1 MIDENRYLILIDA
14 KVKTSEIDKM
24 EKQGQKTAVTFLN
37 NGRTYTYGAARMQIL
52 EDPSVI
58 DHHNNLVFLDN
69 KPLFKVVKV
78 LDFGQYVKVFFE
90 QGQIRAYS
98 KNRIHFEHNV
108 LQEGD
113 AAELFGY
120 LRALSQCISDEEND
134 FLTKQYEKVRQV
146 SDESVLAQFLQ
157 PRKVKTHSFD
167 SLKVFP
173 FGFNLSQEAAVSK
186 ALTHQVSIIEGPP
199 GTGKTQTILNIL
211 ANLVMNDKTVAIASN
226 NNTAIIN
233 VFEKL
238 QSQELSFFTAVL
250 GKKENRQAFV
260 ENQTERYPEI
270 EDKDNSSVDSK
281 DLNRRTEQIKEM
293 LAAQNALA
301 QNSQELEA
309 LQLEKEHFLQSHQ
322 EIVLPEE
329 RQRFIHYSLK
339 KVLVLWADLEQLQQ
353 EGKEVS
359 FFFKIKMLFKYRLF
373 FASELYRYSLN
384 EIIIFLQSCVYDIKE
399 QELKEIIKQAEGRLA
414 DYDFENML
422 HHHKMDSMHLFR
434 SYLFKRYALDK
445 ARKQFSSDDLWK
457 NFNAVIDEYPVILST
472 THALR
477 QSTGQDFLYDYLI
490 IDEASQVDVVAGAL
504 AMSCAKNVVIV
515 GDLKQLPHI
524 VKSELEETIDTVFDQ
539 YRVSAAYHYK
549 NSLLHAASVIWK
561 DAPKTL
567 LREHY
572 RCHPKIIDFCN
583 QKFYNNEL
591 IILSKHTEDAS
602 PLTLVHTV
610 QGNHARGRYNQR
622 QIDVIK
628 HEILPKLHTKDLGI
642 ISPFRKQVDKLS
654 QDIDGAEHIEIDT
667 VHKYQGREK
676 ETIIITTVVDR
687 KNDFADDPNLL
698 NVAISRAQKQLYV
711 VVSDNEKNKNMKDLV
726 SYMKYNN
733 LQIEQSRLYS
743 VFDML
748 YQSYAPYLEGYMK
761 KIQNVSE
768 YKSENLMNTV
778 IEKVLSGEG
787 YSHLAK
793 VLHLS
798 LNRMIRET
806 DFLNDKERKF
816 VQNPSTHVDFL
827 IYNKINKQ
835 AILAVEV
842 DGVAFHENNPVQL
855 QRDSLKDGI
864 LSKYNIP
871 IIRFATNGS
880 GEEQRLLG
888 KLKEINA

>member
-1 MIDENRYLILIDA
+1 MIDENRYMILIDGE
-14 KVKTSEIDKM
+14 VKTSEIDKLQ
-24 EKQGQKTAVTFLN
+24 KQGQKTAVTFLS
-37 NGRTYTYGAARMQIL
+37 NGRTYTYGAAKIQVL

-58 DHHNNLVFLDN
+58 DHHDNLVFLDN
-69 KPLFKVVKV
+69 KPLFKMVKV

-90 QGQIRAYS
+90 QGKIGPYVKSRM
-98 KNRIHFEHNV
+98 RFEHNV
-108 LQEGD
+108 LQAGD
-113 AAELFGY
+113 AAEVFSY
-120 LRALSQCISDEEND
+120 LKALSQCISDEKND
-134 FLTKQYEKVRQV
+134 FLAKQYEKVSQV
-146 SDESVLAQFLQ
+146 SDESVLARFLQ
-157 PRKVKTHSFD
+157 PKKLTTHSFD
-167 SLKVFP
+167 TLMVFP
-173 FGFNLSQEAAVSK
+173 FGFNLSQEAAVRK
-186 ALTHQVSIIEGPP
+186 ALSHQVSIIEGPP

-226 NNTAIIN
+226 NNTAILN

-260 ENQTERYPEI
+260 ENQAEQYPNI
-270 EDKDNSSVDSK
+270 ENKNNSSFDSQ
-281 DLNRRTEQIKEM
+281 DLNKRTEEIKEM
-293 LAAQNALA
+293 LATQNMLA
-301 QNSQELEA
+301 QERQELEA
-309 LQLEKEHFLQSHQ
+309 LQLEKEHFLHSHQ

-329 RQRFIHYSLK
+329 RQRFIHYSLQ
-339 KVLVLWADLEQLQQ
+339 KVLSLWADFEQLQQ
-353 EGKEVS
+353 AGEKTT
-359 FFFKIKMLFKYRLF
+359 FFFKIKMFFKYRLF
-373 FASELYRYSLN
+373 FTSALYAYTLDES
-384 EIIIFLQSCVYDIKE
+384 IIFLQSCVYDIKE
-399 QELKEIIKQAEGRLA
+399 KELKERIKKAEARLA
-414 DYDFENML
+414 DYNFENVL
-422 HHHKMDSMHLFR
+422 DRHKIDSMHLLR
-434 SYLFKRYALDK
+434 SYLSKRYALDK
-445 ARKQFSSDDLWK
+445 PRKQFSSDDLWK

-477 QSTGQDFLYDYLI
+477 QSTGRDFLYDYLI

-524 VKSELEETIDTVFDQ
+524 VKSELEETIDGVFAQ
-539 YRVSAAYHYK
+539 HSVSAAYHYK
-549 NSLLHAASVIWK
+549 NSLLHAASLIYK

-583 QKFYNNEL
+583 QKFYNSEL
-591 IILSKHTEDAS
+591 IILSKHMEDTS
-602 PLTLVHTV
+602 PLTLVHTAE
-610 QGNHARGRYNQR
+610 GNHARGRYNQR
-622 QIDVIK
+622 HIDVIK
-628 HEILPKLHTKDLGI
+628 HEILPKIHTKELGI

-654 QDIDGAEHIEIDT
+654 QEIEGAEHIEIDT

-676 ETIIITTVVDR
+676 EVIIITTVVD
-687 KNDFADDPNLL
+687 KENDFADDPNLL

-726 SYMKYNN
+726 TYMKYNN

-743 VFDML
+743 IFDML

-761 KIQNVSE
+761 KVQKVSE

-778 IEKVLSGEG
+778 IEKVLSAKG

-806 DFLNDKERKF
+806 DLLDDKELKF
-816 VQNPSTHVDFL
+816 VQNPSAHVDFL

-835 AILAVEV
+835 AVLAVEV

-855 QRDSLKDGI
+855 QRDKLKDGI
-864 LSKYNIP
+864 MYKYNIP
-871 IIRFATNGS
+871 IIRFATNSS
-880 GEEQRLLG
+880 GEEERLLS